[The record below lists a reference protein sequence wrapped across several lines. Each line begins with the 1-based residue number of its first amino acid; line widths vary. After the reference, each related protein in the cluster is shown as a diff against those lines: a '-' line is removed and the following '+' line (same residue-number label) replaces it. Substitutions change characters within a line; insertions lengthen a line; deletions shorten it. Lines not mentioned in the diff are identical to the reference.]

1 MQEAQKYRKFAT
13 ECRRLAAMAS
23 EKDKG
28 VLLQIAEA
36 WDAQAK
42 IAAAAILEKADS
54 KLDGASPKT

>member
-13 ECRRLAAMAS
+13 ECRRLAASAS

-54 KLDGASPKT
+54 KLDGRLT

>member
-13 ECRRLAAMAS
+13 ECRRLAASAS

>member
-1 MQEAQKYRKFAT
+1 MQEAQKYRNFAT
-13 ECRRLAAMAS
+13 ECRRLAASAS